1 MIENN
6 RDTAK
11 TTTMMAKIK
20 KAFHMTSNPEWVTPI
35 LLCLP
40 SGLSLRAVI
49 TETLWAFLLPAF
61 RKTFHS

>member
-20 KAFHMTSNPEWVTPI
+20 KAFHMTSNP
-35 LLCLP
+35 LGH
-40 SGLSLRAVI
+40 SGLAVSTVRI
-49 TETLWAFLLPAF
+49 IIKGCYHGNTLGIFVTSFP
-61 RKTFHS
+61 